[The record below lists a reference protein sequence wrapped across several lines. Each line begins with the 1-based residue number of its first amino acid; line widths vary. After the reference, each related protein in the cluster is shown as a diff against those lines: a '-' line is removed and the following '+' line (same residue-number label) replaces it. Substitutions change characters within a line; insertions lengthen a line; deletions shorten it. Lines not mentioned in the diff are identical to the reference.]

1 MVQNG
6 QTSLRDFSNG
16 HLKLSLSSW
25 DLMSLYPSSSMAFP
39 HWVWIKEMLENDIL
53 SLQAKAVAE
62 EFRDVPYVSRSKLSL
77 CREPRV
83 WVWRYWEIESVHGRD
98 KKLRSRLVSSWGSR
112 LRSSYLIKVIF
123 PGWSFCNFL
132 ADSISSAMSWH
143 VLLGQ
148 GFGIFNYIW
157 EKAGLTEQCTQS
169 STVARCIWDL
179 SHLRKPTPCPS
190 SDWRSRPPCT
200 RRTRGQTAGCW
211 RLPGGRGP
219 GGSPSGSCWNHRT
232 EKLNSSNE
240 SGRSLSV
247 WWDEACRQSSETPGE
262 STSCWEARRSY
273 RSPTASS
280 CAS

>member
-39 HWVWIKEMLENDIL
+39 QWVWIKEMLENDIL

-148 GFGIFNYIW
+148 GFGIFNHIW

-179 SHLRKPTPCPS
+179 SHLRKPRLVLP
-190 SDWRSRPPCT
+190 
-200 RRTRGQTAGCW
+200 RTGAVVPRAPGGHEV
-211 RLPGGRGP
+211 RLPAVEDSP
-219 GGSPSGSCWNHRT
+219 GVADQEDHLQVHVGIIEQRN
-232 EKLNSSNE
+232 
-240 SGRSLSV
+240 
-247 WWDEACRQSSETPGE
+247 
-262 STSCWEARRSY
+262 
-273 RSPTASS
+273 
-280 CAS
+280 